1 MSNEN
6 EFPDGMYYN
15 EPREGAP
22 DFVLGSVSIKVSE
35 AVAWLNSTEAN
46 EKGYVNLDVKRSK
59 VGRVYMVKNTWKA
72 APLASPQAA
81 APPVDD
87 FEDLEIPF

>member
-6 EFPDGMYYN
+6 EFPDGIYYN

-35 AVAWLNSTEAN
+35 AVAWLNRTEAN

-59 VGRVYMVKNTWKA
+59 AGRVYMVKNIWKA
-72 APLASPQAA
+72 APLASPQGAP
-81 APPVDD
+81 PPVDD
-87 FEDLEIPF
+87 FEDQEIPF